1 MSVAPNAAAPVLARQ
16 IRHELVSLLRTPLTM
31 ILSVGF
37 PLVFFILLSSLIGN
51 AVVDESTGV
60 RLVQFL
66 APALASFG
74 VIMATFSF
82 LASGLSEARATGVLK
97 RQTGTPLPR
106 WALIGGRIGAAVILG
121 LLSVSLILGV
131 GVVAYDLQLFGR
143 SFASVVVTLLASS
156 FTFAALG
163 IALALLLPRPAIV
176 VAVTNGIAIVLAFIS
191 GVFIVS
197 GTTPDWMD
205 TLAWVFPLK
214 HMVTVFSEALDPY
227 ATGSGLQWDHLAVI
241 ALWGVAGSAV
251 ALWALRS
258 TRERAA
264 APLRAAHQGARAG
277 DLRPRRSARPSLWA
291 LLAGQLGHAQAILWR
306 DASSVFFAVVF
317 PILLVAI
324 IPTVNGGGDLDL
336 GGGLLLGSFF
346 AATMAVYGAAVTSFV
361 NMPQGLAEE
370 RERGVLKR
378 TRGTPLPTGAL
389 LAGRVA
395 AALVVSLLTL
405 AGIVVLAALMYSPPV
420 PPGWPTGLLVFV
432 LSAVAFAIVGLAVA
446 SLVHGAQA
454 VLAATLGTLLPLC
467 FISDV
472 FVAGVDL
479 PDALDAVSWVFPLR
493 HAARALTESVS
504 SVASPFPWDHVAVI
518 LAWTLLGIIV
528 IVGRFRSEPVKES
541 ARRARPRRSRTLVTT
556 RRPDRPAPAPARSG
570 MRISPSGGDAS
581 AGRRG
586 VE

>member
-1 MSVAPNAAAPVLARQ
+1 MSTAPNGRVPVLVRQ
-16 IRHELVSLLRTPLTM
+16 VRHELVSLLRTPLTM

-37 PLVFFILLSSLIGN
+37 PLVFFVLLSALIGN
-51 AVVDESTGV
+51 VVVDEGTGV

-106 WALIGGRIGAAVILG
+106 WALIGGRIGAAIILG
-121 LLSVSLILGV
+121 LLSVSLILVV

-143 SFASVVVTLLASS
+143 SFAAIVVTLLLSS

-163 IALALLLPRPAIV
+163 IALALLLSRPPIV
-176 VAVTNGIAIVLAFIS
+176 IAVTNGVAIVLAFIS

-197 GTTPDWMD
+197 GTTPAWMNSI
-205 TLAWVFPLK
+205 AWAFPLK
-214 HMVTVFSEALDPY
+214 HMVTVFSGALDPY
-227 ATGSGLQWDHLAVI
+227 ATGSALQWDHLSVI

-258 TRERAA
+258 GREHATA
-264 APLRAAHQGARAG
+264 APQLSTSPRARAE
-277 DLRPRRSARPSLWA
+277 DARPRRSTRPSGHR
-291 LLAGQLGHAQAILWR
+291 LLAGQVAHAQAILWR
-306 DASSVFFAVVF
+306 DASSVFFAVAF
-317 PILLVAI
+317 PLLLVAI

-336 GGGLLLGSFF
+336 GGGLILGSFF
-346 AATMAVYGAAVTSFV
+346 AATMAVYGSAVTSFV

-378 TRGTPLPTGAL
+378 TRGTPLPTGVM
-389 LAGRVA
+389 LAGRVV

-405 AGIVVLAALMYSPPV
+405 AGIAVLAALMYSPPV
-420 PPGWPTGLLVFV
+420 PPGWPTGVLMFV
-432 LSAVAFAIVGLAVA
+432 VSATTFAIVGLAVA

-467 FISDV
+467 FISDI

-479 PDALDAVSWVFPLR
+479 PDVVDTVSWVFPLR
-493 HAARALTESVS
+493 HAARAMTESVS
-504 SVASPFPWDHVAVI
+504 SVANPFPWEHLAVI
-518 LAWTLLGIIV
+518 LGWAVIGVIV
-528 IVGRFRSEPVKES
+528 IARWFRSEAVKEATPRS
-541 ARRARPRRSRTLVTT
+541 RAGTAQADRGDSRPDSELTGAVTPLRGSHAADIARRR
-556 RRPDRPAPAPARSG
+556 
-570 MRISPSGGDAS
+570 
-581 AGRRG
+581 
-586 VE
+586 

>member
-1 MSVAPNAAAPVLARQ
+1 MSTAPNAGPTVLARQ
-16 IRHELVSLLRTPLTM
+16 VRHELVSLLRQPLTM

-37 PLVFFILLSSLIGN
+37 PLVFFVLLSTLIGN

-82 LASGLSEARATGVLK
+82 LASGLSDARATGVLK

-121 LLSVSLILGV
+121 LLSVSLILVV

-143 SFASVVVTLLASS
+143 SFATVVVTLLVSS

-163 IALALLLPRPAIV
+163 IALALLLSRPPIV
-176 VAVTNGIAIVLAFIS
+176 IAVTNGIAIVLAFIS

-197 GTTPDWMD
+197 GTTPAWMD
-205 TLAWVFPLK
+205 SVAWVFPLK
-214 HMVTVFSEALDPY
+214 HLVTVFSDALDPY
-227 ATGSGLQWDHLAVI
+227 STGSGLQWDHLAVI

-258 TRERAA
+258 GRERSA
-264 APLRAAHQGARAG
+264 APRLAAHPRARAADAQ
-277 DLRPRRSARPSLWA
+277 PRRSARPPLAS
-291 LLAGQLGHAQAILWR
+291 LLAGQVAHARAILWR
-306 DASSVFFAVVF
+306 DASSVFFAMAF
-317 PILLVAI
+317 PLLLVAI

-346 AATMAVYGAAVTSFV
+346 AATMAVYGSAVTSFV

-378 TRGTPLPTGAL
+378 TRGTPLPTGVV
-389 LAGRVA
+389 LAGRVV
-395 AALVVSLLTL
+395 AALAVSLLTL
-405 AGIVVLAALMYSPPV
+405 AGIVVLAGLMYSPPV

-432 LSAVAFAIVGLAVA
+432 LSTATFAIVGLGVV

-479 PDALDAVSWVFPLR
+479 PDALEAVSWVFPLR
-493 HAARALTESVS
+493 HAARAMTESVS
-504 SVASPFPWDHVAVI
+504 SVASPFPWDHIAVI
-518 LAWTLLGIIV
+518 LAWAALGVIV
-528 IVGRFRSEPVKES
+528 IAARFRSEAVQDSPPRTRRHD
-541 ARRARPRRSRTLVTT
+541 ARRP
-556 RRPDRPAPAPARSG
+556 
-570 MRISPSGGDAS
+570 
-581 AGRRG
+581 
-586 VE
+586 

>member
-1 MSVAPNAAAPVLARQ
+1 MRIAPNAGGPVLARQ

-37 PLVFFILLSSLIGN
+37 PLVFFVLLSALIGN
-51 AVVDESTGV
+51 AVVDESSGV

-66 APALASFG
+66 APAMASFG
-74 VIMATFSF
+74 VVMATFSF

-97 RQTGTPLPR
+97 RQSGTPLHR

-121 LLSVSLILGV
+121 LLSVSLILVV
-131 GVVAYDLQLFGR
+131 GVLAYDLQLFGR
-143 SFASVVVTLLASS
+143 SFAAVVLTLLVSS

-163 IALALLLPRPAIV
+163 IAIALLLSRPPIV
-176 VAVTNGIAIVLAFIS
+176 IAVTNGVAIVLAFIS

-197 GTTPDWMD
+197 GTTPGWMD
-205 TLAWVFPLK
+205 TIAWVFPLK
-214 HMVTVFSEALDPY
+214 HLVTVFSDALDPY
-227 ATGSGLQWDHLAVI
+227 VTGSGLRWDHLAVI

-258 TRERAA
+258 GRERAA
-264 APLRAAHQGARAG
+264 APALTARPATRAADAQ
-277 DLRPRRSARPSLWA
+277 PRRSARPSLWS
-291 LLAGQLGHAQAILWR
+291 LLAGQVAHAQAILWR

-317 PILLVAI
+317 PLLLVAI

-336 GGGLLLGSFF
+336 GGGLLLGTFF
-346 AATMAVYGAAVTSFV
+346 AATMAVYGSAVTSFV
-361 NMPQGLAEE
+361 NMPQGLAED

-378 TRGTPLPTGAL
+378 TRGTPLPTAVM
-389 LAGRVA
+389 LAGRVV

-405 AGIVVLAALMYSPPV
+405 AGIVVLAAVMYSPPV
-420 PPGWPTGLLVFV
+420 LPGWPTGLLVFV
-432 LSAVAFAIVGLAVA
+432 LSAATFAIVGLAVA

-479 PDALDAVSWVFPLR
+479 PDVVDAVSWVFPLR
-493 HAARALTESVS
+493 HAARAMTESVS
-504 SVASPFPWDHVAVI
+504 SVANPFPWDHIAVI
-518 LAWTLLGIIV
+518 LAWAVLGVIV
-528 IVGRFRSEPVKES
+528 IATRFRSEAVKES
-541 ARRARPRRSRTLVTT
+541 APGT
-556 RRPDRPAPAPARSG
+556 RGRDVP
-570 MRISPSGGDAS
+570 ISPSRGDA
-581 AGRRG
+581 ATGATE

>member
-1 MSVAPNAAAPVLARQ
+1 MSIARNGPVPVLTRQ
-16 IRHELVSLLRTPLTM
+16 VRHELAALLRTPLTM

-37 PLVFFILLSSLIGN
+37 PLVFFVILSALIGN
-51 AVVDESTGV
+51 VVVDESTGV

-97 RQTGTPLPR
+97 RQRGTPLPP

-121 LLSVSLILGV
+121 LLSVSLILVV

-143 SFASVVVTLLASS
+143 SFPAIVVTLLLSS

-163 IALALLLPRPAIV
+163 IALALLLSRPPIV
-176 VAVTNGIAIVLAFIS
+176 IAVTNGVAIVLAFIS
-191 GVFIVS
+191 GVFIIS

-205 TLAWVFPLK
+205 WIAWAFPLK
-214 HMVTVFSEALDPY
+214 HVVTVFSDALDPY
-227 ATGSGLQWDHLAVI
+227 ATGSALQWDHLSAIV
-241 ALWGVAGSAV
+241 LWGVAGSAV
-251 ALWALRS
+251 ALWALS
-258 TRERAA
+258 SGREHAAA
-264 APLRAAHQGARAG
+264 APQLSATARARA
-277 DLRPRRSARPSLWA
+277 DDARPRRSARPSRRS
-291 LLAGQLGHAQAILWR
+291 LLAGQVLHAQATLWR
-306 DASSVFFAVVF
+306 DASSVFFAVAF
-317 PILLVAI
+317 PLLLVAI

-336 GGGLLLGSFF
+336 GGGLLLGGFF
-346 AATMAVYGAAVTSFV
+346 AATMAVYGSAVTSFV

-378 TRGTPLPTGAL
+378 TRGTPLPTGVM
-389 LAGRVA
+389 LAGRVV
-395 AALVVSLLTL
+395 AALAVSLLTL

-432 LSAVAFAIVGLAVA
+432 LSATTFAILGLGVA

-467 FISDV
+467 FISDI

-479 PDALDAVSWVFPLR
+479 PDVVDTVAWVFPLR
-493 HAARALTESVS
+493 HAARAMTESVS
-504 SVASPFPWDHVAVI
+504 SVANPFPWEHLAVI
-518 LAWTLLGIIV
+518 LAWAVIGVIV
-528 IVGRFRSEPVKES
+528 IARRFRTETVKES
-541 ARRARPRRSRTLVTT
+541 TPRTRAG
-556 RRPDRPAPAPARSG
+556 PAPAGFRDARTDSELTAAVTPLRG
-570 MRISPSGGDAS
+570 SDA
-581 AGRRG
+581 ADIARQR
-586 VE
+586 